1 MLAVADDTSA
11 ELAVRQAEANLAA
24 AKAQKKTDTAGGT
37 ATSRSQAKDQ
47 VTSAK
52 TQLSSARSSYSSTVA
67 QNNLKLRQARQAVT
81 DAKAQYKS
89 DKASGAPQQTL
100 DQDKKAITAAEQN
113 LASTKLQAAAG
124 NRQAANQV
132 TSAKQSLASA
142 NRGYKTATTSAD
154 DATIIA
160 DDVAIAE
167 AEQALADA
175 ETALEMAT
183 ITAPIDG
190 RITVVNAVVGQESTG
205 TAIQLQSTRMA
216 LTVSVTEDDIL
227 DLAVGQKA
235 TVAISATGD
244 TAVGTVTA
252 VSPVAST
259 SGSSTVVSYSVVV
272 TLDESTGTTAATGS
286 DAPAVASAA
295 SSPAPTSAAPLP
307 GMSAEITIVIAEADD
322 ALAVPAIALS
332 GTSGGYTVRVLNS
345 DGSVEA
351 RSVDVG
357 LIASDYAQITG
368 GLAEGEAVVTGSSAD
383 RTSTSSSSHHE
394 RSRRLPRPRRRRSG
408 SSRGSAPGRRLPGAA
423 MSGMII
429 DLTEATR
436 TYDLGRVQVHALEG
450 ASLQVADGE
459 FVAIIGP
466 SGSGKSTLM
475 NILGCLDRPTS
486 GQYILDGAD
495 VEELD
500 DDGLAEVRSRMIGF
514 VFQNFNLLPRTTA
527 LENVAMPL
535 LYQGVPKKERL
546 AARAGGPGAVGLG
559 DRLDHEPSELSGGQQ
574 QRVAIARALVTNP
587 RLILA
592 DEPTGNLDSHTGEEV
607 LQLFHDLNDAGATIV
622 LITHD
627 SDVAVRATRQVHVR
641 DGRIAA

>member
-1 MLAVADDTSA
+1 MNVKAIAAVGLIAVGAGAVAITILGVGGSQGEAVTYRTAQAALTNVQQTAAASGSLAAATVYDLAFGETPTATDGTSATSSSTSSAANAATGSTDSSATGTGGATVTVTWPVTAVNVSVGDLVKAGAVLAIADDTSA
-11 ELAVRQAEANLAA
+11 ELAVRQAEASLAA

-52 TQLSSARSSYSSTVA
+52 TQLSNARSSYSSTVA

-81 DAKAQYKS
+81 AATAQYKA
-89 DKASGAPQQTL
+89 DKAAGAPTQTL

-124 NRQAANQV
+124 NRQAANQI

-142 NRGYKTATTSAD
+142 NRNYKTATTSAD

-175 ETALEMAT
+175 ETALAMAT
-183 ITAPIDG
+183 IAAPIDG
-190 RITVVNAVVGQESTG
+190 RITVVDAVVGQESTG

-216 LTVSVTEDDIL
+216 LAVSVTEDDIL

-244 TAVGTVTA
+244 TAVGTVTS

-259 SGSSTVVSYSVVV
+259 SGSSTVVSYTVVV

-286 DAPAVASAA
+286 DAPAVTSAA
-295 SSPAPTSAAPLP
+295 SSPTPTSATPLP

-332 GTSGGYTVRVLNS
+332 GTAGSYTVRVLNG

-351 RSVDVG
+351 RTVDVG

-383 RTSTSSSSHHE
+383 RTSTS
-394 RSRRLPRPRRRRSG
+394 G
-408 SSRGSAPGRRLPGAA
+408 STTTGREFRGF
-423 MSGMII
+423 
-429 DLTEATR
+429 
-436 TYDLGRVQVHALEG
+436 
-450 ASLQVADGE
+450 DG
-459 FVAIIGP
+459 G
-466 SGSGKSTLM
+466 G
-475 NILGCLDRPTS
+475 
-486 GQYILDGAD
+486 
-495 VEELD
+495 
-500 DDGLAEVRSRMIGF
+500 GF
-514 VFQNFNLLPRTTA
+514 QP
-527 LENVAMPL
+527 P
-535 LYQGVPKKERL
+535 
-546 AARAGGPGAVGLG
+546 AGGFPGQ
-559 DRLDHEPSELSGGQQ
+559 P
-574 QRVAIARALVTNP
+574 
-587 RLILA
+587 
-592 DEPTGNLDSHTGEEV
+592 
-607 LQLFHDLNDAGATIV
+607 
-622 LITHD
+622 
-627 SDVAVRATRQVHVR
+627 
-641 DGRIAA
+641 

>member
-1 MLAVADDTSA
+1 MNVKALAAVGLIAVGAGAVAITILGVGGSQGEAVTYRTAQAALTNVQQTSAASGSLAAATVYDLAFGETPIATDGISATSSSTSSATAAVTSTAAASNTGTGTASVTVTWPVTAVNVSVGDLVKAGAVLAVADDMSA

-37 ATSRSQAKDQ
+37 ATSRAQAKDQ

-67 QNNLKLRQARQAVT
+67 QNNLKLTQARRAVT
-81 DAKAQYKS
+81 DAKAQYKA
-89 DKASGAPQQTL
+89 DKAASAPTQTL

-175 ETALEMAT
+175 ETALAMAT

-190 RITVVNAVVGQESTG
+190 RITVVNAVVGLESTG

-216 LTVSVTEDDIL
+216 LAVSVTEDDIL

-244 TAVGTVTA
+244 TAVGTVTS

-259 SGSSTVVSYSVVV
+259 SGTSTVVSYTVVV
-272 TLDESTGTTAATGS
+272 TLDESTGTTATTGP
-286 DAPAVASAA
+286 DAPAVATAAA
-295 SSPAPTSAAPLP
+295 SPATTSAAPLP
-307 GMSAEITIVIAEADD
+307 GMSAEITNVIAEADG

-332 GTSGGYTVRVLNS
+332 GTSGSYTVRVLNG

-357 LIASDYAQITG
+357 LIASDYAQVTG
-368 GLAEGEAVVTGSSAD
+368 GLSEGEAVVTGSSAD
-383 RTSTSSSSHHE
+383 RTSTSNSTTTTGRE
-394 RSRRLPRPRRRRSG
+394 F
-408 SSRGSAPGRRLPGAA
+408 RG
-423 MSGMII
+423 
-429 DLTEATR
+429 
-436 TYDLGRVQVHALEG
+436 
-450 ASLQVADGE
+450 
-459 FVAIIGP
+459 
-466 SGSGKSTLM
+466 
-475 NILGCLDRPTS
+475 
-486 GQYILDGAD
+486 LDG
-495 VEELD
+495 
-500 DDGLAEVRSRMIGF
+500 GGGF
-514 VFQNFNLLPRTTA
+514 QP
-527 LENVAMPL
+527 P
-535 LYQGVPKKERL
+535 
-546 AARAGGPGAVGLG
+546 AGGFPVQ
-559 DRLDHEPSELSGGQQ
+559 P
-574 QRVAIARALVTNP
+574 
-587 RLILA
+587 
-592 DEPTGNLDSHTGEEV
+592 
-607 LQLFHDLNDAGATIV
+607 
-622 LITHD
+622 
-627 SDVAVRATRQVHVR
+627 
-641 DGRIAA
+641 